1 MPSSSQK
8 MIYTIGHSTRTLEEF
23 ITLLK
28 NYDIK
33 LLADIRSYPGS
44 KRFPHFN
51 KEALQKELTKQ
62 GISYQ
67 HFPALGGRRKTSKES
82 KNTAW
87 KNSAFRGYSDY
98 METDDFKNAIAELE
112 KVAALEASAY
122 MCSEAVWWS
131 CHRSLVSD
139 YLKNIG
145 WKIIHIMG
153 KNKIQEHPYTSAA
166 KIVKGQLSYSDDQLD
181 IWS

>member
-1 MPSSSQK
+1 MPSSKQK
-8 MIYTIGHSTRTLEEF
+8 TIFTIGHSTRTLEEF

-28 NYDIK
+28 NSDIQ

-51 KEALQKELTKQ
+51 KEALQKTLPEQ
-62 GISYQ
+62 GIAYQ
-67 HFPALGGRRKTSKES
+67 HFPALGGRRKTSKDS

-87 KNSAFRGYSDY
+87 KNTAFRGYADY
-98 METDDFKNAIAELE
+98 METDDFKNAITELE
-112 KVAALEASAY
+112 AAAQKQTTAY

-139 YLKNIG
+139 HLKLKG
-145 WKIIHIMG
+145 WKVIHIMG
-153 KNKIQEHPYTSAA
+153 ENKSQEHPYTSPA
-166 KIVKGQLSYSDDQLD
+166 KIVNGKLSYAAGQMD
-181 IWS
+181 IF